1 MTGRTARRSS
11 GITTRAAV
19 LALVFCA
26 VAVTLAYPVRE
37 YVAQRAQIAALRA
50 QEKAQLAAVQ
60 ELRKQNAQW
69 ADPAYIRQQARERLH
84 FVEPGETAYIVLT
97 PPTAKPVV
105 RVPQVSGQAP
115 IVASGGTWF
124 GRLWGTVEVASRPV
138 KSVKTAKPTPTSQPA
153 QR

>member
-1 MTGRTARRSS
+1 MAQRPARRNG

-26 VAVTLAYPVRE
+26 VVVTLAYPVRE

-50 QEKAQLAAVQ
+50 QEKAQLAAVE
-60 ELRKQNAQW
+60 ELRRQDARWN
-69 ADPAYIRQQARERLH
+69 DPAYIRQQARERLH

-97 PPTAKPVV
+97 PPTPQPVS
-105 RVPQVSGQAP
+105 RVPQASGQAP
-115 IVASGGTWF
+115 ITVSAGTWF

-138 KSVKTAKPTPTSQPA
+138 KSVKPAKPTQK
-153 QR
+153 

>member
-1 MTGRTARRSS
+1 MSQRPARRGG

-26 VAVTLAYPVRE
+26 VVVTLAYPVRE

-50 QEKAQLAAVQ
+50 QEKAQLAAVE
-60 ELRKQNAQW
+60 ELRRQDAQW
-69 ADPAYIRQQARERLH
+69 DDPAYIRQQARERLH
-84 FVEPGETAYIVLT
+84 FVEPGETAFIVLT
-97 PPTAKPVV
+97 PPTPKPVS

-115 IVASGGTWF
+115 IAVSGGTWF

-138 KSVKTAKPTPTSQPA
+138 KSVKTAKPA
-153 QR
+153 HR

>member
-1 MTGRTARRSS
+1 MSNRATRRSS

-19 LALVFCA
+19 LALVFCT

-69 ADPAYIRQQARERLH
+69 DDPAYIRQQARERLH

-97 PPTAKPVV
+97 PPVAKPITQ
-105 RVPQVSGQAP
+105 VPQLSGQAP
-115 IVASGGTWF
+115 ILVSGGTWF
-124 GRLWGTVEVASRPV
+124 GRLWGTVEVASRPA
-138 KSVKTAKPTPTSQPA
+138 KTVKTAKPSHK
-153 QR
+153 

>member
-1 MTGRTARRSS
+1 MAQRTARRGG

-26 VAVTLAYPVRE
+26 VVVSLAYPVRE

-69 ADPAYIRQQARERLH
+69 NDPAYIRQQARERLH

-97 PPTAKPVV
+97 PPVAKPVTK
-105 RVPQVSGQAP
+105 VPQLSGQAP
-115 IVASGGTWF
+115 IAVSGGTWF
-124 GRLWGTVEVASRPV
+124 GRLWGTVEVASRPA
-138 KSVKTAKPTPTSQPA
+138 KAVKTAKPGPK
-153 QR
+153 